1 MEEIKK
7 LIEIEENLKTLFYK
21 TEVVME
27 DKDKPNE
34 IDLKLYCNNVTC
46 FEIEYLSEFCKK
58 HFLKYVFYAYNN
70 CIIILIYSL
79 KGKI

>member
-7 LIEIEENLKTLFYK
+7 LLEIEENLKTLFYK
-21 TEVVME
+21 
-27 DKDKPNE
+27 NE
-34 IDLKLYCNNVTC
+34 IVFDESPQEMDLKLYCNNVTC
-46 FEIEYLSEFCKK
+46 FEIEHLNNFCKK
-58 HFLKYVFYAYNN
+58 HFLAYVFYAYND